1 MEEPPLLREL
11 LQAPPPPLRF
21 SIPQPPHPLHAD
33 SLTIF
38 VHQAEAL
45 DGSEFHDTGLVLWP
59 SAVMLSRWLAYHP
72 SIVLDR
78 SSRSSNTSTISTT
91 TTAAAT
97 TTCDDNAHA
106 NTHTNRGGGGDI
118 LELGAGCGLVGLV
131 AAALLRQQ
139 TQDDEHR
146 HNRQQPQEPRMVED
160 EPCTTTDDICGD
172 VFTSLPF
179 YSPPSAPVEE
189 SAQARLGSRRNN
201 KPQQPKKRTVIFT
214 DYSTLAREN
223 LERNVILNQL
233 EQSSSVLGLD
243 FFDQEDC
250 TKTTPTT
257 TGLTNDEGNQA
268 TTINPTANTTW
279 TDMEGKEHPQVS
291 LILAADIICYS
302 NDATLV
308 AQTIQSALME
318 GGRAI
323 VMGPD
328 ENRRFGLA
336 FFVEAC
342 EQHGLIV
349 NVTTLPP
356 NSASHDR
363 IAIST
368 TGTGNGTV
376 PMPFES
382 SPCTGTA
389 KSEQAESEELLSHD
403 LHQTSGFI
411 NQGYDY
417 NFHMYTVDKP
427 IVVAPVVH

>member
-1 MEEPPLLREL
+1 M
-11 LQAPPPPLRF
+11 
-21 SIPQPPHPLHAD
+21 
-33 SLTIF
+33 
-38 VHQAEAL
+38 
-45 DGSEFHDTGLVLWP
+45 
-59 SAVMLSRWLAYHP
+59 
-72 SIVLDR
+72 
-78 SSRSSNTSTISTT
+78 STT
-91 TTAAAT
+91 ATAAAT
-97 TTCDDNAHA
+97 TDDDTHA
-106 NTHTNRGGGGDI
+106 NTNNNRGRGDI

-139 TQDDEHR
+139 NQDDEHR
-146 HNRQQPQEPRMVED
+146 HHLQQQEQHQEPSESRRMVED
-160 EPCTTTDDICGD
+160 EPCFTTDDIRQD
-172 VFTSLPF
+172 VFVSLPY
-179 YSPPSAPVEE
+179 YSCSTPVQE
-189 SAQARLGSRRNN
+189 SAAPAILGSRRND
-201 KPQQPKKRTVIFT
+201 KPQQLLPPPKSNQQQQQPKKRTVIFT

-223 LERNVILNQL
+223 IERNVILNHL
-233 EQSSSVLGLD
+233 EQGSSVLGLD
-243 FFDQEDC
+243 FFDQED
-250 TKTTPTT
+250 TSTTPPT
-257 TGLTNDEGNQA
+257 A
-268 TTINPTANTTW
+268 TTNPTTNTTW
-279 TDMEGKEHPQVS
+279 TDMEGKKHPQVS

-363 IAIST
+363 VSTTT
-368 TGTGNGTV
+368 TGTGTV
-376 PMPFES
+376 PMPSES
-382 SPCTGTA
+382 GPSTGTTPA
-389 KSEQAESEELLSHD
+389 ASEQSESEELLSHD

-427 IVVAPVVH
+427 IVAAPVVH